1 MPLLFHIPYRP
12 HTMLSKLVTLTIMV
26 LAGQA
31 SAAVMGTDIE
41 TTALQTHIC
50 WGETTDRFCYTEA
63 NGTPQN
69 VNVSDVIF
77 IAKYLRSYGRQSK
90 PGRFFT
96 MRSNDT
102 KDCGEWTAY
111 SHGSALVAVKHITDT
126 IDSSVLYED
135 LATTIDGGEKATP
148 EEQKKA
154 LLGCGTDG
162 GAVGVQVNSTN
173 PAYKAASYISAGY
186 KTSGLLL
193 KVVTN
198 PPPDS

>member
-50 WGETTDRFCYTEA
+50 WGESTDRFCYTEA

-135 LATTIDGGEKATP
+135 LATTLDGGEKATP
-148 EEQKKA
+148 EELKKA
-154 LLGCGTDG
+154 LLGCCTDG
-162 GAVGVQVNSTN
+162 GAVCFHFNSTGR
-173 PAYKAASYISAGY
+173 AGGAAAG
-186 KTSGLLL
+186 GAAGGGAGG
-193 KVVTN
+193 
-198 PPPDS
+198 